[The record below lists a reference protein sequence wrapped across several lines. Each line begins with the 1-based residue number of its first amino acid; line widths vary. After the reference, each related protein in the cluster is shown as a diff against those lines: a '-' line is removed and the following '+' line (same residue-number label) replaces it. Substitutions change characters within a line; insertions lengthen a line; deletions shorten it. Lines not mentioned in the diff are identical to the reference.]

1 MAFGSEVSDEGEVL
15 VGTQVSRKPRRML
28 WVGLAGVIAMCA
40 MGFLAK
46 SRFERRTPL
55 DHVARFGGLMRAFTK
70 RALKDDGSDFSV
82 KSSFTFKEVGADDP
96 STTGVKML
104 LKEDPDAADDA
115 PPVLKV
121 IWLAKEGKGA
131 DLLSRFSDAKDN
143 FLDVMT
149 EEHGKEEV
157 DPMKEMLSI
166 EQVPDADQV
175 LVSLKTPPMP
185 MEEDLEQDMEEGPP
199 PELSAEIFIG
209 RSIKD
214 MFESRDEVPIPK
226 LPNGVKI
233 SGSMTMA
240 SAMLPCRAVEIIGR
254 NCSIHDGLLQPV
266 TQGLASA
273 SFDAEVLY
281 KAEDDLAD
289 KWDMFDSRSAW
300 DSAIAAVQSM
310 PASVTDKM
318 AGVDESADGIQSV
331 TMGNLPRGRKLEVTF
346 TNFKIAEVLKAL
358 LEAPR
363 PESLWG

>member
-226 LPNGVKI
+226 LPNGVKM
-233 SGSMTMA
+233 SGSMKVAT
-240 SAMLPCRAVEIIGR
+240 AMMSEAHEMDCPIDDETEAIFG
-254 NCSIHDGLLQPV
+254 
-266 TQGLASA
+266 GLASA

-289 KWDMFDSRSAW
+289 KWDMLDSREAW
-300 DSAIAAVQSM
+300 GLAIAAVQSL

-318 AGVDESADGIQSV
+318 AGVDELADGIHSI
-331 TMGNLPRGRKLEVTF
+331 TMANLPYKRKLEVMF

-363 PESLWG
+363 PKSLWG